1 MKTFGILSVMKILT
15 ASDIH
20 GEVENIRKIVEK
32 AKRYDVDLILLGGDI
47 THLEMKLEGIIG
59 ELKKAEKPIIMVP
72 GNEES
77 IATLDFLVE
86 LYSPGVYNIHAY
98 AIQFKDIGIIGIGGA
113 TKVGPHFITEKE
125 VWESLVKSFQRIKDK
140 KIKIILAHEPP
151 DNTKLSLKF
160 GGSRALR
167 EFIEKYNPDLV
178 VCGHIHE
185 SQGIVDRI
193 GKTIIINPGPE
204 GVVIDLEELLVRK
217 DVGVGSNERVGNDK

>member
-1 MKTFGILSVMKILT
+1 MKRCSVLSVMKILA

-20 GEVENIRKIVEK
+20 GEIESIRKLVEK
-32 AKRYDVDLILLGGDI
+32 AKKYDVDLIVLGGDI
-47 THLEMKLEGIIG
+47 THFEMKLEGIIG

-86 LYSPGVYNIHAY
+86 LYSPSVYNIHAY
-98 AIQFKDIGIIGIGGA
+98 AIRFGDVGIVGIGGA
-113 TKVGPHFITEKE
+113 TRVGPHFVTERE
-125 VWESLVKSFQRIKDK
+125 VWESLVKGFQKIKDK

-160 GGSRALR
+160 GGSKALR
-167 EFIEKYNPDLV
+167 EFIEKYSPDIV
-178 VCGHIHE
+178 ICGHIHE
-185 SQGIVDRI
+185 SQGMIDII

-204 GVVIDLEELLVRK
+204 GMVIDLEKLLVRK
-217 DVGVGSNERVGNDK
+217 DVRVDSDKRMGNSE